1 MTYSWHD
8 RKPRLSNPAKT
19 RNDKAG
25 GMQQRSISSDRR
37 LSNQLTANLMQHPGQ
52 GRSLPDST
60 RRYFGA
66 RFNTGFEQ
74 VKVHT
79 DTHADQMA
87 NRFDARALSV
97 GQDIYFR
104 KGRYAPESVSG
115 RQLLAHELAHVA
127 QRKISRH
134 NVADGLQVTRPVHRA
149 EQEAEH
155 AGIAALGGGD
165 IALQQS
171 LPSNTIARS
180 VDDPDRFATVHQNL
194 FVDAPGVGSTAR
206 QPWQAT
212 TGAQII
218 QQFKTALQQLIDTNP
233 MAVLGDLPQITSE
246 AGAESTAIQVDQRI
260 RTRFPQIGTPMTEPQ
275 IRNVVS
281 LMTPVQTSNQTFI
294 GQWLANRL
302 FRETDIGDFAADEND
317 ANFQQVVTSLATDTA
332 PFDFTAAFSTLISQ
346 LSAQNWSA
354 QDIAITVGHE
364 RQRVNGF
371 TWAQVIQVLAGRTGA
386 FVDSGTEIFLS
397 PGLSAAQRRITLI
410 HELIHFNTDPRFDE
424 WVGTTTA
431 PRFYDEGFTE
441 YLARRVMNAAELSGR
456 DEYQDRVDAI
466 EQEVAPYVSTDDI
479 ARAYFTGEVWRLE
492 TQSAVARR
500 VFGEQTGLHAGSRR
514 TTEVAESASSTGIVQ
529 TVEPGQRYRFMNL
542 AVDSDQ
548 VKPEHEVALRQILTD
563 HVLGN
568 SSARIRFVGHASTPG
583 SRSHNMDL
591 SQRRAAAFYALA
603 QQLGVPDV
611 QLIDVAAPLGEGET
625 NLNVTE
631 NSRVIER
638 ALNRRVEM
646 TIE

>member
-8 RKPRLSNPAKT
+8 RKQRLSNPAKPGK
-19 RNDKAG
+19 DKIG
-25 GMQQRSISSDRR
+25 GIQQRSMTSDRR

-52 GRSLPDST
+52 GTSLPDST

-66 RFNTGFEQ
+66 RFNTGFDQ

-87 NRFDARALSV
+87 NGFDARALSV
-97 GQDIYFR
+97 GQDIYFQ
-104 KGRYAPESVSG
+104 KGRYAPESTSG
-115 RQLLAHELAHVA
+115 KQLLAHELAHVA
-127 QRKISRH
+127 QRKISQH
-134 NVADGLQVTRPVHRA
+134 NVAGGLQVTQPAHRA

-155 AGIAALGGGD
+155 AGVAALGGGNV
-165 IALQQS
+165 ALQQS

-212 TGAQII
+212 TSAQII

-246 AGAESTAIQVDQRI
+246 AGAESTAIQADQRI
-260 RTRFPQIGTPMTEPQ
+260 RTRFPQIGSPMTEPQ
-275 IRNVVS
+275 I
-281 LMTPVQTSNQTFI
+281 SNQTFI
-294 GQWLANRL
+294 AQWLANRL
-302 FRETDIGDFAADEND
+302 FKVTDIGDFVADEND
-317 ANFQQVVTSLATDTA
+317 ANFQQVVTSLATDPA
-332 PFDFTAAFSTLISQ
+332 PFDFTAAFSTLTSQ
-346 LSAQNWSA
+346 LSAQHWSA

-371 TWAQVIQVLAGRTGA
+371 TWSQVIQVLAGRTGA

-410 HELIHFNTDPRFDE
+410 HELVHFYTNPLFNE
-424 WVGTTTA
+424 WVGATTSE
-431 PRFYDEGFTE
+431 RFYDEGFTE
-441 YLARRVMNAAELSGR
+441 YLARRVMNTAELSSR
-456 DEYQDRVDAI
+456 NEYQDRVDAI

-479 ARAYFTGEVWRLE
+479 ARAYFAGEVWRLE
-492 TQSAVARR
+492 TQSTVARR

-548 VKPEHEVALRQILTD
+548 VKPEHEAALRQILVE
-563 HVLGN
+563 HVSGN
-568 SSARIRFVGHASTPG
+568 SSARIRFVGHGSTPG

-603 QQLGVPDV
+603 RQLGVPDA
-611 QLIDVAAPLGEGET
+611 QLIDVTAPRGEGET

-631 NSRVIER
+631 HSRVIER